1 MNLVIRKLAM
11 YEQRKIEEERIGKL
25 QEYVTKLNDTQL
37 RQNIRKVL
45 EQVGYYA
52 I

>member
-11 YEQRKIEEERIGKL
+11 YEQRKIEEDRIKIFK
-25 QEYVTKLNDTQL
+25 EYVTKQNDDIL

>member
-11 YEQRKIEEERIGKL
+11 YEQRKIEEEKIKKFK
-25 QEYVTKLNDTQL
+25 EYVTKSNDDQL
-37 RQNIRKVL
+37 RKNIKKVL